1 MNAPRLPLSMIPSSA
16 KANVRTVLS
25 AEAWQAVAKEA
36 KARAGHRCEACGS
49 MDLPLESHEFF
60 SFSAGG
66 VQRLERIAA
75 LCAAEPASGRVGCHN
90 VTHAG
95 RTLRIGGGGLAEP
108 IVERLME
115 VNGWGAAETIRYI
128 QNEFALVR
136 ARGRQ
141 VWRLD
146 VELLREFGLEPR
158 ELFPT
163 RPLGTSW
170 WRRLVGAA

>member
-1 MNAPRLPLSMIPSSA
+1 MTAPRLTLSMIPSSA

-25 AEAWQAVAKEA
+25 AQAWQAVAKEA
-36 KARAGHRCEACGS
+36 KARAGHRCEACGTK
-49 MDLPLESHEFF
+49 DLPLESHEFF
-60 SFSAGG
+60 SFSAG

-95 RTLRIGGGGLAEP
+95 RSLRLGGSRLAEP
-108 IVERLME
+108 IVRHLME
-115 VNGWGAAETIRYI
+115 VNGWEAAETIRYI
-128 QNEFALVR
+128 EAEFALVR
-136 ARGRQ
+136 ARSRH

-146 VELLREFGLEPR
+146 VGLLREFGIEPR

>member
-36 KARAGHRCEACGS
+36 KARAGHRCEACGTK
-49 MDLPLESHEFF
+49 DLPLESHEFF
-60 SFSAGG
+60 SFRGG

-75 LCAAEPASGRVGCHN
+75 LCAAEPTSGRVGCHN

-95 RTLRIGGGGLAEP
+95 RSLRLGGSRLAEP
-108 IVERLME
+108 IVQHLME
-115 VNGWGAAETIRYI
+115 VNGWEAAETIRYI
-128 QNEFALVR
+128 EAEFALVR

-146 VELLREFGLEPR
+146 LELLNEFGIEPQ

>member
-1 MNAPRLPLSMIPSSA
+1 MNAPRLTLSMIPSSA

-25 AEAWQAVAKEA
+25 PEAWQAVAKEA

-60 SFSAGG
+60 SFAAG

-75 LCAAEPASGRVGCHN
+75 LCAAEPTSGRVGCHN
-90 VTHAG
+90 VAHAG
-95 RTLRIGGGGLAEP
+95 RTLRLGGGGLAEP

-115 VNGWGAAETIRYI
+115 VNGWEAAETIRYI
-128 QNEFALVR
+128 QSEFALVR

-146 VELLREFGLEPR
+146 VGLLNEFGVEPQ